1 MTVRIAAPSVEHHR
15 VPLGIGES
23 APRLSWIVEEAPAGW
38 AQHAYEFEIERDG
51 VTETVVAA
59 SDDQILVEWPVAPL
73 ASRERAAI
81 RVRLADGD
89 GVWSDWS
96 AATVVEAGLLD
107 PADWT
112 AKPVGA
118 AWDEDPE
125 SDDRRPSLVRREFH
139 VADGLVSARLYATA
153 HGLYEAEVNG
163 ARVGDDT
170 LSPGWT
176 VYPKRLRYYTY
187 DVTDLIEPGANAI
200 GAWLGD
206 GWYRGRLGWRG
217 GFRNLFGDD
226 LSFLGQLELTYADG
240 HRETVATDAA
250 WKAAPSP
257 ILRTGIYDGEDYDAR
272 LEPTGWSLP
281 GFDDDGW
288 DRRRRPRPRP
298 AHARRPDRS
307 PGALHRGGAARRGAD
322 LPDRRPHPR
331 LRPEPR
337 RARPHPRRG
346 PRRRHR
352 AHPHRPRCCRTA
364 RSTPGPC
371 AKPARPTT
379 TRSPAAPAARSGS
392 RGSRSTAS
400 ATPRSTAGPATSTPP
415 RPPATWSPGSTTP
428 TSSAPDGSNPP
439 IRS

>member
-38 AQHAYEFEIERDG
+38 AQHAYELEIERDG
-51 VTETVVAA
+51 VAETVLAA

-81 RVRLADGD
+81 RVRLADDD
-89 GVWSDWS
+89 GVWSGWS

-107 PADWT
+107 PTDWT
-112 AKPVGA
+112 AKPVGG

-187 DVTDLIEPGANAI
+187 DVTDLVEPGANAI

-272 LEPTGWSLP
+272 LELTGWSNARLRRR
-281 GFDDDGW
+281 GVGC
-288 DRRRRPRPRP
+288 RRRPRPRP
-298 AHARRPDRS
+298 EHPRRPHRS
-307 PGALHRGGAARRGAD
+307 PGALHRGGAAHRGAD

-331 LRPEPR
+331 LRPESR
-337 RARPHPRRG
+337 RAGPHPRRG
-346 PRRRHR
+346 PRRQHG
-352 AHPHRPRCCRTA
+352 ADPHLR
-364 RSTPGPC
+364 G
-371 AKPARPTT
+371 
-379 TRSPAAPAARSGS
+379 AAGR
-392 RGSRSTAS
+392 
-400 ATPRSTAGPATSTPP
+400 
-415 RPPATWSPGSTTP
+415 
-428 TSSAPDGSNPP
+428 
-439 IRS
+439 